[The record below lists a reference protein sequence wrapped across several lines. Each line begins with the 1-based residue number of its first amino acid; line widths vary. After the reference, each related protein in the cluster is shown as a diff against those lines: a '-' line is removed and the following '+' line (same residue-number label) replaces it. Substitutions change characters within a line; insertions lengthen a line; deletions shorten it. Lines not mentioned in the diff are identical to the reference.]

1 MGKTRVWRCTCC
13 VQATS
18 GLPENF
24 DRMFVRP
31 LGVPFHARNITT
43 REGRGAPPRKKY
55 ISAKSS
61 RCRVIHRRYQDISHS
76 PKSWLTVI

>member
-1 MGKTRVWRCTCC
+1 MGKTHVWRCTCC

-43 REGRGAPPRKKY
+43 REGRGVPPRSKY
-55 ISAKSS
+55 ISAK
-61 RCRVIHRRYQDISHS
+61 
-76 PKSWLTVI
+76 LTVVSYTGATKKYRTVKNHG